1 MVPSN
6 RIFHHKPSTLGYPHF
21 RKPPFDSLL
30 IIATDVGCP
39 RRLSVSISLTAFCN
53 SAWDKGKP
61 SSAAAWRQFS
71 ENRMPL
77 EPTGNREKLPHC
89 KVYHGIPVQT
99 HSYMI

>member
-1 MVPSN
+1 MSDVQGACQCPS
-6 RIFHHKPSTLGYPHF
+6 RL
-21 RKPPFDSLL
+21 PPF
-30 IIATDVGCP
+30 ATPLGVE
-39 RRLSVSISLTAFCN
+39 
-53 SAWDKGKP
+53 GKP